1 MLNLKTGKLV
11 FQRNAQNALQPAS
24 NQKLAVTLAA
34 LDELGPR
41 FRIPTRVYGE
51 GNQDGATWRGRLVV
65 KGYGD
70 PTLSRED
77 LKKLVR
83 EVKSRGIRR
92 VTGRIVADESFFD
105 TRRTAPGWKPSYY
118 KEECPPLTALIVA
131 RGVKSGRV
139 VTDPALMTAKA
150 FRTALETAGVDVM
163 RGVTK
168 AAVKPTAARLADV
181 YSPPIMGLVKR
192 MNLVSDNF
200 IAEMLLKELG
210 ARSGSAGS
218 TAAGAFVARRVLKE
232 RSVPLD
238 GVRLRDGSGLSRFNR
253 WTARGLAVLLRSAWS
268 DAAISPMFVDSLPVA
283 GRTGTLA
290 DRMESAARAR
300 RGAREDRHDERR
312 LRALRLRAAAV
323 RLLHPP
329 ERLTRSHD
337 GCAPQPGPLR
347 ADPRGRRLA
356 AQQGGERGLVEDLDA
371 LFLRLGE
378 LRPRRLARHDPVV
391 FFETELATF
400 APFASSA
407 AVASSRVQPSS
418 VPVITY
424 VEPVSGPSTGR
435 SASPASNVSPRSRS
449 SATSR
454 WFASSENH
462 SAIASA
468 RSGPIPS
475 TSRISSWP
483 ASMSASTVPKWRA
496 RFCAV
501 TQPTSGM
508 LSPKR
513 TRKNGWDFDCSIAST
528 VFAAEISA
536 NPSNPASSS
545 ASIR

>member
-1 MLNLKTGKLV
+1 MLHAFEEPLRGTVFTSVDERLDPVEEVGEIFHSCRIIGGSGAGLHGPTGLSSSSAGPVSRRLTAALAALFAVALVVAAAPSASGATLQTRLGRALSSSGVSAANTSAIVLNLKTGKLV

-131 RGVKSGRV
+131 RGVQSGRV
-139 VTDPALMTAKA
+139 ATDPALMTAKA

-181 YSPPIMGLVKR
+181 YSPPVMGLVKR

-210 ARSGSAGS
+210 ARSGNAGS
-218 TAAGAFVARRVLKE
+218 TAAGAVVTRRVLKE

-268 DAAISPMFVDSLPVA
+268 DAAISSMFFDSLPVA

-290 DRMESAARAR
+290 DRMESAPARGTVRAKTGTTNVASALSGYVRQRFVFSILQNGSPVPTTGAR
-300 RGAREDRHDERR
+300 RSQDRFAQILAGA
-312 LRALRLRAAAV
+312 A
-323 RLLHPP
+323 
-329 ERLTRSHD
+329 
-337 GCAPQPGPLR
+337 G
-347 ADPRGRRLA
+347 
-356 AQQGGERGLVEDLDA
+356 
-371 LFLRLGE
+371 
-378 LRPRRLARHDPVV
+378 
-391 FFETELATF
+391 
-400 APFASSA
+400 
-407 AVASSRVQPSS
+407 
-418 VPVITY
+418 
-424 VEPVSGPSTGR
+424 
-435 SASPASNVSPRSRS
+435 
-449 SATSR
+449 
-454 WFASSENH
+454 
-462 SAIASA
+462 
-468 RSGPIPS
+468 
-475 TSRISSWP
+475 
-483 ASMSASTVPKWRA
+483 
-496 RFCAV
+496 
-501 TQPTSGM
+501 
-508 LSPKR
+508 
-513 TRKNGWDFDCSIAST
+513 
-528 VFAAEISA
+528 
-536 NPSNPASSS
+536 
-545 ASIR
+545 